1 MNILITETAY
11 RDIWSTA
18 ERLAT
23 LSAASS
29 LAFIDGL
36 EETLHLMARRFE
48 REAGGA
54 TVAPEAIR
62 YVTRGKYLVF
72 YTVSETDLVVL
83 HVSDSAAEIE
93 MMLGDRT
100 RACRAGCM
108 PRVRFRPRPANRSAA
123 RWQRRDAGRQ

>member
-62 YVTRGKYLVF
+62 YVTRGKYVAF

-100 RACRAGCM
+100 PSM
-108 PRVRFRPRPANRSAA
+108 PSRLQAA
-123 RWQRRDAGRQ
+123 RPIAPASGKPLRRPMAKT